1 MIPAH
6 VRLSHY
12 KRRDVQEAMVEAA
25 KDREMAIKFNDKFG
39 ARPDILHNPGDIL
52 ELAKQGATSFHV
64 SEERWR
70 NPLSLGPEMSRKD
83 LEDLRT
89 GWDLVIDVDCKV
101 WEYSKLAAAFIV
113 QTLKENG
120 VTAISCKFSGNK
132 GFHIGVPFEAFPG
145 LVNNEETRKRFPD
158 GVRIIASYLI
168 NEIDKNGRLA
178 QVVLSNGLTPVIEK
192 TGKSR
197 EELVKKS
204 CVKCGQDLEKGKTAC
219 SRCGTMET
227 KERLDVESLIEVDT
241 LLISSRHLYRMVY
254 SLHEK
259 SGLVSVPVVPDKV
272 LEFSKDSAKP
282 ENVVVEGK
290 PFLDVS
296 STRSNDAGLLF
307 DRAFQWH
314 IELKG
319 QQEYLARQEQGS
331 RRYVEDE
338 TLQEAIPEDL
348 FPPCIKLIQQGL
360 QDGRK
365 RALFIYMNF
374 LSSTGHN
381 YQQIERKVKEWNQK
395 ANPEPLREVFIKGQ
409 LHSLKTKQ
417 KMPPNC
423 ANDLYMKGIG
433 VCQPDNFCQRIKNP
447 AQYAK
452 KKAWLIAQEQKK
464 GKKKGSKKKTTEKG
478 SLPQPAEE
486 KGKGQRAPPENLRE
500 GNPQPL

>member
-1 MIPAH
+1 MISAH

-12 KRRDVQEAMVEAA
+12 KRRDIQEAMVAAA
-25 KDREMAIKFNDKFG
+25 KDREVAVKFDDRFG
-39 ARPDILHNPGDIL
+39 QRPDILHNPADIL

-70 NPLSLGPEMSRKD
+70 NPLNLSPEMSRKD
-83 LEDLRT
+83 LENLRT

-101 WEYSKLAAAFIV
+101 WEYSKLAAAFII

-120 VTAISCKFSGNK
+120 VSAISCKFSGNK
-132 GFHIGVPFEAFPG
+132 GFHIGVPFEAFPAS
-145 LVNNEETRKRFPD
+145 VNNEETRKRFPD

-168 NEIDKNGRLA
+168 NEIDRNGRLA
-178 QVVLSNGLTPVIEK
+178 QVVLSDGLTSVIEK

-204 CVKCGQDLEKGKTAC
+204 CVKCRRELEKGKSAC
-219 SRCGTMET
+219 GRCGGTET

-259 SGLVSVPVVPDKV
+259 SGLVSVPVEPDNV
-272 LEFSKDSAKP
+272 LEFSKDAAKP
-282 ENVVVEGK
+282 ENVVVGGK

-296 STRSNDAGLLF
+296 SVGANDAGLLF

-314 IELKG
+314 IEQRG
-319 QQEYLARQEQGS
+319 EQEYLAKQEQGQ
-331 RRYVEDE
+331 RRYAEDE
-338 TLQEAIPEDL
+338 GPQEAIPEDL
-348 FPPCIKLIQQGL
+348 FPPCIQLIQKGL

-365 RALFIYMNF
+365 RAAFIYMNF
-374 LSSTGHN
+374 LSSVGYP
-381 YQQIERKVKEWNQK
+381 YQEVEKKLKEWNTK
-395 ANPEPLREVFIKGQ
+395 ANPEALREVLLKGQ

-423 ANDLYMKGIG
+423 ANEMYMKGIG
-433 VCQPDNFCQRIKNP
+433 VCKPDNFCQRIRNP

-452 KKAWLIAQEQKK
+452 KKAWLISQEQKK
-464 GKKKGSKKKTTEKG
+464 GRKKAAKKSGKKKAGAEPEKG
-478 SLPQPAEE
+478 SR
-486 KGKGQRAPPENLRE
+486 GKESGQEPSSD
-500 GNPQPL
+500 NPQAL